1 MIEMKR
7 IEMNLVQQ
15 RHDRLRYI
23 QDELN
28 ILEKLK
34 HTGVVHTDEL
44 IDPEYKPDEQPET
57 IVKVNNLKIFCL
69 FFFKQIF
76 FYLG

>member
-1 MIEMKR
+1 METKS

-23 QDELN
+23 QAELN

-34 HTGVVHTDEL
+34 HSGIVHRDEL
-44 IDPEYKPDEQPET
+44 IDPQYEPDERPTT
-57 IVKVNNLKIFCL
+57 IVKVLNK
-69 FFFKQIF
+69 K
-76 FYLG
+76 LGK